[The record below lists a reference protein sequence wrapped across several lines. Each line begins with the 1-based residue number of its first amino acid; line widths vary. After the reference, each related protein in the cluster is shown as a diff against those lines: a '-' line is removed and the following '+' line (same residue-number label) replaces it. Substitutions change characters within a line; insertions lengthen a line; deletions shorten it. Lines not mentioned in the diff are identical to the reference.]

1 MNEQVVVELADRGSN
16 LRYFIMVL
24 YTLHLKN
31 AFVAERIGVLRAD
44 ALRLRC
50 LRSIG

>member
-1 MNEQVVVELADRGSN
+1 MNKQVVVELTDRGLN
-16 LRYFIMVL
+16 LRYLIVVL
-24 YTLHLKN
+24 YTLHLEN

-44 ALRLRC
+44 ALLLGC